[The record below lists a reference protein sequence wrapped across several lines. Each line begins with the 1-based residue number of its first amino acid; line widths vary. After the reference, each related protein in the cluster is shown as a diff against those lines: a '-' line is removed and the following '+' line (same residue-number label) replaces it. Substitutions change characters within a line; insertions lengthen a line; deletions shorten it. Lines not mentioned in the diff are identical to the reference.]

1 MSATAAWALEG
12 ALHLAVA
19 SWQAAAVAAVAL
31 AFARLAPRAPAS
43 LRAGLLAIAAI
54 KFCIPPMLPLP
65 TGIFSRAAALPAGF
79 PPASIEKG
87 LTVVCEILVLAH
99 LAGWAIHA
107 ALLIAEHRRLRA
119 WRGRAERITAG
130 PVADIAR
137 DACRRAGLARL
148 PEILVSPETGVPCA
162 FGVRRPAICL
172 PSRLAEAMSREHL
185 SLVLLHEAL
194 HLRRRDPRANLFD
207 AALAS
212 FWWFHPG
219 ARLLASARRR
229 SREERCDRDVL
240 RARPGTAAPYAR
252 ALVAAAAFAARRPAR
267 RLSTAVADDPEHL
280 ARRIRALVRMGGSR
294 PRRVL
299 PAAVVA
305 AAALVFLPG
314 VRPEGGKPLHVPSAG
329 SVRP

>member
-1 MSATAAWALEG
+1 MSTAAAWALEG
-12 ALHLAVA
+12 ALHLGVA
-19 SWQAAAVAAVAL
+19 SWQAAAVAAIAL
-31 AFARLAPRAPAS
+31 AFARLAPRAPTS
-43 LRAGLLAIAAI
+43 LRGGLLAIAAI

-79 PPASIEKG
+79 PPASSERA
-87 LTVVCEILVLAH
+87 LPAFCEILVLAH
-99 LAGWAIHA
+99 LAGWAIRA
-107 ALLIAEHRRLRA
+107 AHLFAEHRRLRA
-119 WRGRAERITAG
+119 WRSRAERLTAG
-130 PVADIAR
+130 PIAEIAR

-172 PSRLAEAMSREHL
+172 PARLAEAMSREHL
-185 SLVLLHEAL
+185 SLVFLHEAL
-194 HLRRRDPRANLFD
+194 HLRRRDPLANLFD

-229 SREERCDRDVL
+229 IREERCDRDVL
-240 RARPGTAAPYAR
+240 RARPEAAAPYSR

-267 RLSTAVADDPEHL
+267 RLSTAVSDDPEHL
-280 ARRIRALVRMGGSR
+280 ASRIRALVRTGNTR

-299 PAAVVA
+299 PAAVVV
-305 AAALVFLPG
+305 AAALVLLPG
-314 VRPEGGKPLHVPSAG
+314 VRPEPATPFHFHSAG